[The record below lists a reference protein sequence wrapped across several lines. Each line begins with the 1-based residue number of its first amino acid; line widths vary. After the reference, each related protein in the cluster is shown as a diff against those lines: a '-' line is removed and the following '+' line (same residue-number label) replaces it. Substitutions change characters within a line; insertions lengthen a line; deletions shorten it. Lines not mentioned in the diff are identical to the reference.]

1 MVAMRPLSR
10 AQQFVVSLILTAS
23 GIGLAGYGGVVAI
36 QQMRGQGLETR
47 LDRLG
52 IGLFSA
58 GAVCFAFGVM
68 WLLVVLVRPF
78 FEKRAIDRY
87 ADEVS
92 ERQRQ
97 R

>member
-1 MVAMRPLSR
+1 MRPLSR
-10 AQQFVVSLILTAS
+10 VQQFFASLILTAS
-23 GIGLAGYGGVVAI
+23 GIGLAAYGGVVAI
-36 QQMRGQGLETR
+36 QQMRGRGLETR
-47 LDRLG
+47 LDSVG
-52 IGLFSA
+52 IGIFSA
-58 GAVCFAFGVM
+58 GAACFAFGVM

-87 ADEVS
+87 ADEVA